1 MGSNSYLVVG
11 LLEKMDSSDTDF
23 RYMATNDLMNELQ
36 KDGFTLEEST
46 EKRVVHKVLKLM
58 DDPNGEVQ
66 NLAVK
71 CLAPLVKKIREAQ
84 LGEIVDKLC
93 DYATQK
99 NKEELRDIAGIGL
112 KTVIVEIPSNSPSAG
127 NVMQKLIPKLLD
139 QLGNIN
145 ATYEV
150 QMDTLDILSELLARF
165 GSSVANNVIAQK
177 KIQNCLIN
185 NLNHSRPAF
194 RKRTTVALGNLVTHT
209 PDDLFNE
216 LVHKLLEGAPRLGKY
231 LPQFLPLV
239 INSININDDELREN
253 CLQTL
258 ESFVLRCPTEMTPN
272 IDDIINICL
281 VYLKYDPNYAN
292 DEMEDD
298 GDAEMDED
306 EEMATEEEEEDDDD
320 DEGCEYLDLLRRS
333 SSKLLAAII
342 GTRHEL
348 LTQLYHSVSP
358 ALVNRFKERE
368 ESVRVDVL
376 QTFIVLLRQ
385 THVYG
390 GESYIPRDNDHEPKR
405 RRAVGPSESQ
415 ESPKQMLRQLVPKL
429 SRNLSKQLVS
439 KSIIT
444 KQTGFLLLRELV
456 TVLNGGLDNHLNTF
470 VPPIENSLSVSPDSV
485 HHHHTSTNSNLK
497 IETLSF
503 LRQLFKVHPPQVFHN
518 YLSRLCPPIINSV
531 RDKFYKITSE
541 AFLVCIELIK
551 VIRPIEYQESTQT
564 YNIQPLNPE
573 FKQYILDIYDV
584 TMARLSTMDADQE
597 VKERSIMCLG
607 VLISQTGD
615 NLQEQLKTCMPLL
628 LERLRNEVTRL
639 TTVKTFKMIADS
651 TVCESEEV
659 RLAIKGAIQ
668 DVAVLLRKSHRQL
681 KVATLVC
688 LEVFVRRYGLLLGPE
703 NYSRVI
709 EELTPHISDQ
719 DLHLLP
725 LALNTVVS
733 ILYTNPA
740 SLPTVYSDIMP
751 NVFKLVQSTLVQGA
765 ALDSL
770 LVLFQTLIKTQESD
784 FNKLFSGLIQPC
796 QPIPTIQ
803 NNSNQDITQLIL
815 SKQAYSTIAQ
825 CIATICV
832 ASTLYCNNTVIE
844 LNKMI
849 GEQKYPDSIKYV
861 SLLTLGEIGRKID
874 LSSHSTIHVTIL
886 SMFSS
891 QSEDLKSAAAFALGN
906 VSSGNV
912 SKYLPIVI
920 QEITSDPKKRY
931 LLLHSLKEIISR
943 YSNEDGVKAL
953 GPFADDICG
962 ENIEEGT
969 RGVVA
974 ECLGKLTLA
983 NPNKFLP
990 ELQKRLRSGSA
1001 QTRGTVVTAIKFT
1014 FINQGQEY
1022 DALLRPLIVDFLSL
1036 IQDSDLNVRRL
1047 SLSTLNSAA
1056 HNKPYLIRDVLDQLL
1071 PLLYSETEIKDNLI
1085 HMVEMGPF
1093 KHKVDDGL
1101 DIRKSA
1107 YETMYTLLETCLD
1120 RLEIYNFLSRVI
1132 SGLSDQHDICILSHT
1147 MLIRLAHVAPTAV
1160 SQRLDETVEPLKAT
1174 LTYRMKDNAVKS
1186 EIDKNNELCRSAVR
1200 TVVAL
1205 NKLSEQGGSTPKFDA
1220 FVRDT
1225 KVGQWG
1231 DQFNAYQAEM
1241 ENKESGSGHVGDS
1254 YTPVPTAE
1262 PSDIANLPKFTY
1274 NLINEAKTTRD
1285 NIRSQNINY
1294 CVTTCGGASNNFLNV
1309 TTMGWGCG
1317 CSLKTP
1323 DFKFYEWPINIE
1335 DCRNRGLACAAAC
1348 QSDTTPVEKKSECNI
1363 ACSKV
1368 YAMQCGTANQVQYHY
1383 EVETEADIPSYS
1395 SENDPGNPS
1404 ASSSTT
1410 SSPTETSVGSD
1421 SPSGASIQNPII
1433 WAISAL
1439 AIVAAGMMTL

>member
-46 EKRVVHKVLKLM
+46 EKRVVQKVLKLM
-58 DDPNGEVQ
+58 DDANGEVQ

-112 KTVIVEIPSNSPSAG
+112 KTVIVEIPSNSQSAG

-139 QLGNIN
+139 QLGNVN

-216 LVHKLLEGAPRLGKY
+216 LVHKLLEGFEKAQHQKDNLKTLIQCVGTLSRSSAPRLGKY

-258 ESFVLRCPTEMTPN
+258 ESFVLRCPTEITPN

-306 EEMATEEEEEDDDD
+306 EEMATEEEDEDDDD
-320 DEGCEYLDLLRRS
+320 DEGVYSDDDDISWKVRRS

-385 THVYG
+385 TYVYG

-456 TVLNGGLDNHLNTF
+456 TVLNGGLDNHLNIF
-470 VPPIENSLSVSPDSV
+470 VPAIENSLSVSPDSV

-518 YLSRLCPPIINSV
+518 HLSRLCPPIINSV

-573 FKQYILDIYDV
+573 FRQYILDIYDV
-584 TMARLSTMDADQE
+584 TMARLSTTDADQE

-740 SLPTVYSDIMP
+740 SLQSVYSDIMP

-796 QPIPTIQ
+796 QPTQTNQ
-803 NNSNQDITQLIL
+803 NNSSQDSTQLIL

-849 GEQKYPDSIKYV
+849 GEQKYSDSIKYV

-874 LSSHSTIHVTIL
+874 LSSHSRLHVTIL

-920 QEITSDPKKRY
+920 KEITSDPKKRY

-953 GPFADDICG
+953 GPFADDIWNILFDSG

-1147 MLIRLAHVAPTAV
+1147 MLIRLAQVAPTAV

-1254 YTPVPTAE
+1254 
-1262 PSDIANLPKFTY
+1262 
-1274 NLINEAKTTRD
+1274 
-1285 NIRSQNINY
+1285 
-1294 CVTTCGGASNNFLNV
+1294 
-1309 TTMGWGCG
+1309 M
-1317 CSLKTP
+1317 
-1323 DFKFYEWPINIE
+1323 
-1335 DCRNRGLACAAAC
+1335 
-1348 QSDTTPVEKKSECNI
+1348 DTS
-1363 ACSKV
+1363 
-1368 YAMQCGTANQVQYHY
+1368 
-1383 EVETEADIPSYS
+1383 
-1395 SENDPGNPS
+1395 
-1404 ASSSTT
+1404 
-1410 SSPTETSVGSD
+1410 
-1421 SPSGASIQNPII
+1421 
-1433 WAISAL
+1433 
-1439 AIVAAGMMTL
+1439 